1 MKKKSENEFKAQIF
15 IVWFTISRLKS
26 AGSLLNISAARSSTT
41 WAGFFPDAD
50 DDWRGRVDKMLV
62 NNLKVKYLPEK
73 SLNLI
78 ILFLN
83 LLN

>member
-41 WAGFFPDAD
+41 
-50 DDWRGRVDKMLV
+50 
-62 NNLKVKYLPEK
+62 
-73 SLNLI
+73 
-78 ILFLN
+78 
-83 LLN
+83 

>member
-1 MKKKSENEFKAQIF
+1 
-15 IVWFTISRLKS
+15 LKS

-62 NNLKVKYLPEK
+62 NNLKVKYLFSK
-73 SLNLI
+73 IQSLNLI